1 MTHIQL
7 ANLTW
12 RAWSPSLFELP
23 TCHGNVLISYD
34 GQAWRLGVR
43 NVYGAE
49 QFATREAAAV
59 VVADCF
65 RQAFLCY
72 TQP

>member
-1 MTHIQL
+1 MTHIRL

-23 TCHGNVLISYD
+23 TGAGNVLISYD

-49 QFATREAAAV
+49 QFPTREAAAD

-65 RQAFLCY
+65 AQAMRDFA
-72 TQP
+72 